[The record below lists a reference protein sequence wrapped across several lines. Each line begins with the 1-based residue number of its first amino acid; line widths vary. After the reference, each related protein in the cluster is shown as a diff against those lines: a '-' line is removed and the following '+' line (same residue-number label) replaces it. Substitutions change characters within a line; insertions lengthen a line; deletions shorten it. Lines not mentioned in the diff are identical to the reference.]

1 MVVSIVVGDTEK
13 GLGCVGDTDV
23 TAIGTV
29 LMSLIDGESVKGL
42 ESVGDDVVSVIGEEV
57 SGDVGSSEDNEGVMD
72 GTIAGSVLLGSE
84 LEA

>member
-23 TAIGTV
+23 TGTV